1 MAEEQELAADDQ
13 DKKYSIAAL
22 LALTPEQQ
30 LETFGLNDKL
40 EEIRE
45 YLGEMAKLEGKA
57 KDEAERIVADMFSP
71 DIDVHRMKWALEDAK
86 LAGKQTGK
94 QALCD
99 CSPTSVLD

>member
-1 MAEEQELAADDQ
+1 MAQDQELPDGDQ
-13 DKKYSIAAL
+13 SGKYSIDSL

-45 YLGEMAKLEGKA
+45 YLGEMAKLEGKSRE
-57 KDEAERIVADMFSP
+57 EAERIVTDMFTP
-71 DIDVHRMKWALEDAK
+71 EIDPHRMKWALEDAK
-86 LAGKQTGK
+86 RAGKQTGK
-94 QALCD
+94 QAMCD